1 METTENGVLLETPY
15 PTRKEKLSRRKVIT
29 RGFFAFTSFAV
40 SVGVD
45 AFVIEPNR
53 LTVDA
58 PDIHIPSLP
67 QAFDGYRIALIADIH
82 YPRHMHPEYVQSAV
96 ALASSYHPDVMVFAG
111 DICDHKGS
119 ATVPNLSGL
128 FDKASAKDGVW
139 GTLGNHDH
147 WLDAPGIRKELNKH
161 TPIRMIENEAIMVE
175 RGGHGLAIGGVGDL
189 WCGVVDVPKAFA
201 KVPPDMARILISH
214 NPDLAEDLRD
224 AVRVDLQLSG
234 HMHGGQIY
242 IPGYGGLLH
251 PSKYGKKFCQGLVQ
265 GKAHRVYVTRGLHSA
280 GRIRLNCPPAVSIIT
295 LRCTP

>member
-1 METTENGVLLETPY
+1 METTQNEDPPETP
-15 PTRKEKLSRRKVIT
+15 PHPRREKISRRKMIT
-29 RGFFAFTSFAV
+29 RGFFAFTTLAA
-40 SVGVD
+40 SVGAD

-53 LTVDA
+53 LTVDT

-82 YPRHMHPEYVQSAV
+82 YPRFIHPDYVRSAV
-96 ALASSYHPDVMVFAG
+96 ALANSYHPDVMVFAG
-111 DICDHKGS
+111 DICDNKGLT
-119 ATVPNLSGL
+119 AIPDLSGL
-128 FDKASAKDGVW
+128 FDAATAKDGVW

-147 WLDAPGIRKELNKH
+147 WLDAPGVRKELNRH
-161 TPIRMIENEAIMVE
+161 TPIRMIENEAITVE
-175 RGGHGLAIGGVGDL
+175 RGGQGLAIGGVGDL

-201 KVPPDMARILISH
+201 KIPPDMARILVSH

-224 AVRVDLQLSG
+224 PVRVDLQLSG

-265 GKAHRVYVTRGLHSA
+265 GKAHRVYVTRGLHST
-280 GRIRLNCPPAVSIIT
+280 GRIRFNCPPAVSIIT